1 MLFNLDF
8 ANNTILSCF
17 FFFFLVIDLYFLILV
32 VIIQIFTPI
41 TELVIPI
48 EIPAKKAKAEIETD
62 PVIAEIT
69 KKEVLNII

>member
-1 MLFNLDF
+1 M
-8 ANNTILSCF
+8 
-17 FFFFLVIDLYFLILV
+17 

-69 KKEVLNII
+69 KKEVFNII